1 MVIWRDCEKKFP
13 RKRKNKETLS
23 ELVLTYDGEI
33 HILAFY
39 DFVRE
44 EWKDITVN
52 AYISDMK
59 GKWTYLPKPR
69 KKIKIRL
76 EW

>member
-1 MVIWRDCEKKFP
+1 MIWRNCKNKFP
-13 RKRKNKETLS
+13 RKRKDIERLS
-23 ELVLTYDGEI
+23 ELVLTYCGEI
-33 HILAFY
+33 HSLAFY
-39 DFVRE
+39 DFSRE

-69 KKIKIRL
+69 KKIKIRW
-76 EW
+76 EEV